1 MLTFEVVFKEH
12 PNAVVIGAGLSL
24 LGLPPI
30 FRLDEWL
37 RREEAE

>member
-1 MLTFEVVFKEH
+1 MLVYEVAFQVR
-12 PNAVVIGAGLSL
+12 PNAIVIGAGLSL

-37 RREEAE
+37 GRGANE